1 MRRSVELTRRAF
13 VRGSLAAGAAAGAS
27 PLFGQQMQTHLPPG
41 HQASRKGP
49 LVFLDYD
56 QDELDLAYD
65 QGPWAPNMAAVFDRM
80 QQKGALAL
88 TRLGS
93 PERYSYGPSAI
104 EGLDLYRTNAENAPV
119 LIDIHGGTWRFG
131 DAALSAYMAETY
143 VDAGTHFIAVDF
155 TNVIETGGDLV
166 PLVQQVRKSVAWVY
180 DNAAS
185 FGGDPGRIYVSGHSS
200 GGHLAGVLVTTDW
213 QQEFDLPR
221 DLVKGGILVSGMY
234 DLYPVSLSARRE
246 YVSMDDEI
254 IETLSPQRNLDKLAA
269 PLTVA
274 YGTRETPEFQRQSRE
289 FAAAVAGANKPVSL
303 VAADGCNHFESME
316 DMGNP
321 YGVIG
326 RAARTR
332 LQLSATANG

>member
-41 HQASRKGP
+41 RQASRKGP

-185 FGGDPGRIYVSGHSS
+185 FGGDPDRIYVSGHSS